1 MDMKKARI
9 AFMTILLGS
18 IGLSVIF
25 FSQEMNDLAQ
35 LVFSSQA
42 KAATMERDGI
52 IMGYKL
58 VGHSFSYPGYFN
70 GTASTV
76 GAEGHDGYY
85 SSKSGTGN
93 ASPNIYAQP
102 NGLNPIISLDEA
114 YAQTERVAK
123 ARGLNSRQV
132 HAFVDTHLVEN
143 SRMIFG
149 EEKVN
154 AGELNI
160 ALDDMKRKYISRP
173 TNHKGRRGER

>member
-1 MDMKKARI
+1 MKKARI

-18 IGLSVIF
+18 VGLTVIL

-58 VGHSFSYPGYFN
+58 VGHTFSYPGYFH
-70 GTASTV
+70 GTASAVDAV
-76 GAEGHDGYY
+76 GYDEQYL
-85 SSKSGTGN
+85 SKSGTGN
-93 ASPNIYAQP
+93 ASPNFNAQF

-114 YAQTERVAK
+114 YAQIERVAK
-123 ARGLNSRQV
+123 ARGLNSEQV
-132 HAFVDTHLVEN
+132 HAIVDTFITDR
-143 SRMIFG
+143 SRKIFS

-154 AGELNI
+154 VRELNI
-160 ALDDMKRKYISRP
+160 ALDDMKRKYVSRP
-173 TNHKGRRGER
+173 TNHNGRRGVR